1 LYREQLEQFPQ
12 AKCFLNVH
20 DPAKWF
26 DSVSRAWEML
36 KSVKNAKFISCLFN
50 INETLDYVQHR
61 FGGFPEKEKWVNAYQ
76 EHIDEV
82 KKNVSPDRLIVY
94 RVEEG
99 WEPVCS
105 FLNLPVPDKDFP
117 RENVGSV
124 ESIMKKISS
133 LLTVDIAS
141 A

>member
-1 LYREQLEQFPQ
+1 MYREQLEQFPQ
-12 AKCFLNVH
+12 AKCFLNVR
-20 DPAKWF
+20 DPEEWF

-36 KSVKNAKFISCLFN
+36 KSVKNAKFLSCLFN

-82 KKNVSPDRLIVY
+82 KKNVSPDRLIIY

-99 WEPVCS
+99 WKPICS

-124 ESIMKKISS
+124 ESIMKKITP